1 MKDEYNG
8 QALDNG
14 DFDEFDLEQWDEE
27 YANAPVEDRDFESVP
42 DGKYQVVVDEV
53 ELTKSKTSGNP
64 MLKWKLK
71 IIAPAHVGGI
81 IWRNNV
87 IASKSNVRWLKNDL
101 HVCGLALEK
110 LSDLPAKLESLLD
123 VALEVT
129 KKTKGENENVYIN
142 RRLSDGG
149 PASGN
154 IDEQLEQEAAK
165 VF

>member
-1 MKDEYNG
+1 MDDERMESGSRN
-8 QALDNG
+8 AV
-14 DFDEFDLEQWDEE
+14 DEFDLAQWDEE
-27 YANAPVEDRDFESVP
+27 FINAPVEDRDYEPVP
-42 DGKYQVVVDEV
+42 DGKYQVVVDRV
-53 ELTKSKTSGNP
+53 ELTKSQTTGYP

-71 IIAPAHVGGI
+71 VIAPSHVGGI

-87 IASKSNVRWLKNDL
+87 IGTESNVRWLKNDL
-101 HVCGLALEK
+101 HVCGLDLEK
-110 LSDLPAKLESLLD
+110 LSELPANLEKLLN

-142 RRLSDGG
+142 RRLSQVR

-154 IDEQLEQEAAK
+154 IDEQLRQEAAR